1 MRHPAIVGAALDL
14 VSALAAGEGLALAAP
29 PCSECGVRRQR
40 LMTFPH
46 FGQVV

>member
-14 VSALAAGEGLALAAP
+14 VSALAASEGLALV
-29 PCSECGVRRQR
+29 GVPVFGVWGARLR
-40 LMTFPH
+40 LMTFQH